1 MKSILLQ
8 LDDRTCRLL
17 DRVAPAAKRQRAQ
30 FIRKA
35 LLKAVM
41 EAEEART
48 RAAYRT
54 KPDSERE
61 ADDWS
66 SAEEFRTQI

>member
-8 LDDRTCRLL
+8 VDDVTFRLL
-17 DRVAPAAKRQRAQ
+17 DRIAPAAKRQRAQ
-30 FIRKA
+30 FIRQA

-41 EAEEART
+41 EAEEHRT
-48 RAAYRT
+48 RAAYEQQ
-54 KPDSERE
+54 PDSGSE

-66 SAEEFRTQI
+66 SAEEFHS

>member
-1 MKSILLQ
+1 MKSILIQ
-8 LDDRTCRLL
+8 LDDQTYHLL

-35 LLKAVM
+35 LLKAAM
-41 EAEEART
+41 EAEEAKT
-48 RAAYRT
+48 RAAY
-54 KPDSERE
+54 KAQPDSERE

-66 SAEEFRTQI
+66 TAEEFRA

>member
-1 MKSILLQ
+1 MKSILIQ
-8 LDDRTCRLL
+8 LDDQTYRLL
-17 DRVAPAAKRQRAQ
+17 DRVAPAAKRRRAQ
-30 FIRKA
+30 FIRDA
-35 LLKAVM
+35 VQKAVM

-48 RAAYRT
+48 RHAYMA

-66 SAEEFRTQI
+66 SAEEFRG

>member
-8 LDDRTCRLL
+8 IDDATYRLL
-17 DRVAPAAKRQRAQ
+17 ESVAPAAKRQRAQ

-35 LLKAVM
+35 LLKALLEV
-41 EAEEART
+41 EEAKT
-48 RAAYRT
+48 RAAYRYR
-54 KPDSERE
+54 PDSESE

-66 SAEEFRTQI
+66 TAEDFRR